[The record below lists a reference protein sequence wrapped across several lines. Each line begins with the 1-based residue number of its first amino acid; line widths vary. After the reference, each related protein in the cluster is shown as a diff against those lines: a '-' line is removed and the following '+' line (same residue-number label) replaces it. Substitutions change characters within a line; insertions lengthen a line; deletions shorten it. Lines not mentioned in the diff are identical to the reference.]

1 MELHGEGKG
10 RRGRRD
16 LEAFRPLGEAARV
29 VGRGISQK
37 VEFWVKY
44 SCFAVAVSGMMGLT

>member
-1 MELHGEGKG
+1 VELHGEGKG